1 MHKLGMRWLAFRSLG
16 VVSLLACS
24 HIASAGPNNDDLIQ
38 RRSIRGKP
46 VEALHE
52 SESLRQIREFEESA
66 FPAPNPLA
74 PDFDKEVPPPPPSL
88 GVGPDAIPDTLRSPP
103 RLHEAAPPPETSL
116 PWLRDVKLPDF
127 AVRWDPRVLRYLD
140 FYKNDKR
147 GRAIMAGWLRAQ
159 ARWRPM
165 FEDALK
171 KAHLPL
177 GLIYVSMIESGYDP
191 HDKSHAGAV
200 GLWQFMPEN
209 SKIYGLR
216 VNYWVDERRDPE
228 KSTEAAMRYLG
239 DLKERFGAWPLALAA
254 FNAGYGAVLRAMQKY
269 NTNDYWE
276 LCRHEDGLPWDT
288 VLYVPK
294 WMATV
299 VVGEN
304 RKLFGYDSLP
314 GETPYSFDVVTVKE
328 SIGLAAAA
336 RAAGVPAAALE
347 ALNPELRRKRTP
359 PEPWRLRLPRGSG
372 PRFASSWDPRQE
384 KVKPFVVRFGER
396 LDDLARAFGLT
407 EKQLRALNGIE
418 DSSEIVPG
426 LTLVVPE
433 SAKPPP
439 APTNCDTVLVA
450 VPDKDAVV
458 AGRKRL
464 FYRTLPQDGL
474 HEIANFFN
482 VKPTELAAWNHV
494 DLEAR
499 LASNMILQVW
509 VDPGFDESRAA
520 LVDPSRVRLVTTG
533 SEEFFELVEA
543 RRGRARLSY
552 TVKKGDDWKRIGRKF
567 GLTVADLERINRVG
581 AQHTDLHIGQKI
593 TVYREMSKAEKEK
606 AACKIAPSPVIP
618 KAVAIAPISSP
629 VPPSPV
635 AAQTTDSSATQA
647 TQATPTA
654 TQATPTATQATPSA
668 TQATAAK
675 KTSEAEDEAEPE
687 DAPAA
692 PPSLP
697 RPPPADGRP

>member
-1 MHKLGMRWLAFRSLG
+1 MHRPSSFDMRVCTFL
-16 VVSLLACS
+16 SLLACS
-24 HIASAGPNNDDLIQ
+24 HTAAAGPNNDDLVQ

-46 VEALHE
+46 VEALRE
-52 SESLRQIREFEESA
+52 SDSLKQLREFEESA

-74 PDFDKEVPPPPPSL
+74 PDFDREVPPAPPPL
-88 GVGPDAIPDTLRSPP
+88 GVGPDALPDTLRSPP
-103 RLHEAAPPPETSL
+103 RLHDPVDTSL
-116 PWLRDVKLPDF
+116 PSLAWLREVKLPDF
-127 AVRWDPRVLRYLD
+127 PVRWDPRVLRYLE

-147 GRAIMAGWLRAQ
+147 GHAIMAGWLRAQ
-159 ARWRPM
+159 GRWREL
-165 FEDALK
+165 FEDALT

-177 GLIYVSMIESGYDP
+177 GLVYVSMIESGYDP
-191 HDKSHAGAV
+191 NDRSHAGAV

-216 VNYWVDERRDPE
+216 VDYWVDERRDPE

-239 DLKERFGAWPLALAA
+239 DLKERFGGWPLALAA

-294 WMATV
+294 WMATA

-304 RKLFGYDSLP
+304 RKLFGFEEVTGDAAYH
-314 GETPYSFDVVTVKE
+314 FDLVTVKE
-328 SIGLAAAA
+328 SISLAAAA
-336 RAAGVPAAALE
+336 RAAGVPVATVE

-359 PEPWRLRLPRGSG
+359 PEPWKLRLLRGSG
-372 PRFASSWDPRQE
+372 PRFSASWEQHRE

-396 LDDLARAFGLT
+396 LDDLAHAFGLT
-407 EKQLRALNGIE
+407 EKQLRAMNGIE
-418 DSSEIVPG
+418 DSSEVAPG
-426 LTLVVPE
+426 LTLVVPDGV
-433 SAKPPP
+433 KPPP
-439 APTNCDTVLVA
+439 SPTNCDTVIVA
-450 VPDKDAVV
+450 VPDKDAAV
-458 AGRKRL
+458 AGKKRL

-474 HEIANFFN
+474 RDVAAFFK
-482 VKPTELAAWNHV
+482 VKPTELATWNHV
-494 DLEAR
+494 DLEAK
-499 LASNMILQVW
+499 LAGNMVLQVW
-509 VDPGFDESRAA
+509 AEPGFDESRAA

-552 TVKKGDDWKRIGRKF
+552 TVKKGDDWKRIGKKF

-581 AQHTDLHIGQKI
+581 AHQTELHVGQKI

-606 AACKIAPSPVIP
+606 AACKISPSTVITQ
-618 KAVAIAPISSP
+618 S
-629 VPPSPV
+629 V
-635 AAQTTDSSATQA
+635 AASPAITQTQISAPRA
-647 TQATPTA
+647 P
-654 TQATPTATQATPSA
+654 
-668 TQATAAK
+668 
-675 KTSEAEDEAEPE
+675 EEVDEAD
-687 DAPAA
+687 DAPTTPAR
-692 PPSLP
+692 LP